1 MKREEAEK
9 PENEEDDRDGEHFF
23 FSPSRNRSF
32 REAITTRDGRPV
44 ASGKGLTMQNAA
56 RIERVAPES
65 SPKLETRRTGV
76 AFLCLIVAT
85 NFVPWMQLSEAGFDV
100 TRPPSA
106 SETSLV
112 LAGCLLAVVL
122 VIASWLIGRR
132 VPADFGQ
139 IARARD
145 TGLLLAL
152 LSVGANLALATVLR
166 RTAFGRSFSGELK
179 WFAPV
184 WFGLVLPTELAAGF
198 FKGRASIPAP
208 RERAALAGTR
218 PAQ

>member
-1 MKREEAEK
+1 MEREETEE

-23 FSPSRNRSF
+23 FSPSRYRSF
-32 REAITTRDGRPV
+32 WEAITTRDGRP
-44 ASGKGLTMQNAA
+44 AGSGKGLTMQNAA
-56 RIERVAPES
+56 RIERIAPES
-65 SPKLETRRTGV
+65 SPKMETRRTGV

-106 SETSLV
+106 SETSFV
-112 LAGCLLAVVL
+112 LLGCLLAVVL

-132 VPADFGQ
+132 VPAGVGQ
-139 IARARD
+139 IAKARD

-152 LSVGANLALATVLR
+152 LSVGANLALATVMR

-179 WFAPV
+179 WFGPV

-198 FKGRASIPAP
+198 LKGRASIPAP
-208 RERAALAGTR
+208 RR
-218 PAQ
+218 